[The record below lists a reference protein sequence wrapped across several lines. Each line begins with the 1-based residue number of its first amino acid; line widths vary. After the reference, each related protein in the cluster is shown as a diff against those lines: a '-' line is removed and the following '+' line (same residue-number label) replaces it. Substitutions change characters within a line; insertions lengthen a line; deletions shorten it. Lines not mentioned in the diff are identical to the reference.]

1 MRSHRVYIVV
11 LSILAAVILLVAATV
26 TLTLPGHPPGVAQ
39 PPPALS
45 VGPKVLVASG
55 NSPGRGLLP
64 LPNNTTLTI
73 QVFAPVPAAFETP
86 GTSLPS
92 LGPHLYPIPP
102 GDQTDNGVNDE
113 VLNVT
118 LLPESNVSAFFLS
131 SGFNGIA
138 QAWAGLLTLDSGTN
152 YPSLTVEAVKTV
164 VSNGTLELYTY
175 YNNLPY
181 SPSGLRT
188 VTLNTSALEG
198 GAGAAWFQGTGV
210 DAKAYSSV
218 TLTDLAMNLTL
229 VFPSRPTQ
237 VIPLPSGWAGTGLP
251 STGPAVGRTAC
262 AQTGTTCSTSYFY
275 SYPSVTSTE
284 LMKTSYVYGILPVMG
299 VHIGRYADGGGSL
312 IDAAASVSVIGDT
325 LELNS
330 AQPYIGSSGQVTTT
344 MSTSPS
350 FTHVANVTAGVS
362 GGAHNAIPTS
372 INRALGAN
380 ESVALNQTTAFIG
393 IQGTEYEF
401 QNYHE
406 VTNDYTDHWERVCC
420 VHPNG
425 NVYCTLSLLSQKLT
439 GSILDAQ
446 YTSGSIVNINSTA
459 GLQVMAEEV
468 SIWAAWTIQHFLG
481 TDSNGSVTLSTSG
494 TDSSYQASTI
504 WAKTTGYLSAAN
516 AYGAASNALSTF
528 STALGVGLA
537 LVDATAALNG
547 ADFDASEPVVIA
559 ETAGIIGTTVGLA
572 ATILSQFN
580 SISAWTG
587 TSTVSFGYGFSNQPV
602 TTAGSSYTV
611 QFFESQSPV
620 SFTLPDGASY
630 PFYAPVDFY
639 NATTVG

>member
-1 MRSHRVYIVV
+1 M
-11 LSILAAVILLVAATV
+11 
-26 TLTLPGHPPGVAQ
+26 
-39 PPPALS
+39 
-45 VGPKVLVASG
+45 
-55 NSPGRGLLP
+55 
-64 LPNNTTLTI
+64 
-73 QVFAPVPAAFETP
+73 
-86 GTSLPS
+86 
-92 LGPHLYPIPP
+92 
-102 GDQTDNGVNDE
+102 
-113 VLNVT
+113 
-118 LLPESNVSAFFLS
+118 
-131 SGFNGIA
+131 
-138 QAWAGLLTLDSGTN
+138 
-152 YPSLTVEAVKTV
+152 
-164 VSNGTLELYTY
+164 
-175 YNNLPY
+175 
-181 SPSGLRT
+181 
-188 VTLNTSALEG
+188 
-198 GAGAAWFQGTGV
+198 
-210 DAKAYSSV
+210 
-218 TLTDLAMNLTL
+218 
-229 VFPSRPTQ
+229 
-237 VIPLPSGWAGTGLP
+237 
-251 STGPAVGRTAC
+251 
-262 AQTGTTCSTSYFY
+262 
-275 SYPSVTSTE
+275 
-284 LMKTSYVYGILPVMG
+284 
-299 VHIGRYADGGGSL
+299 
-312 IDAAASVSVIGDT
+312 
-325 LELNS
+325 
-330 AQPYIGSSGQVTTT
+330 
-344 MSTSPS
+344 
-350 FTHVANVTAGVS
+350 
-362 GGAHNAIPTS
+362 
-372 INRALGAN
+372 
-380 ESVALNQTTAFIG
+380 
-393 IQGTEYEF
+393 
-401 QNYHE
+401 
-406 VTNDYTDHWERVCC
+406 
-420 VHPNG
+420 HPNG

-587 TSTVSFGYGFSNQPV
+587 TSTVSFGYGFSNQPEP
-602 TTAGSSYTV
+602 TGSSYTV

>member
-1 MRSHRVYIVV
+1 M
-11 LSILAAVILLVAATV
+11 LASESGR
-26 TLTLPGHPPGVAQ
+26 PG
-39 PPPALS
+39 
-45 VGPKVLVASG
+45 
-55 NSPGRGLLP
+55 NLLP
-64 LPNNTTLTI
+64 LPNNTTLTV
-73 QVFAPVPAAFETP
+73 QVFAPVPGAFETSW
-86 GTSLPS
+86 TSLPS
-92 LGPHLYPIPP
+92 LGPRIYPISP
-102 GDQTDNGVNDE
+102 GDHTDIRVNDE

-131 SGFNGIA
+131 PDFNGIA
-138 QAWAGLLTLDSGTN
+138 RAWADLLALDSGAN

-164 VSNGTLELYTY
+164 VTNGTLDLYTY

-181 SPSGLRT
+181 SPSGVRT
-188 VTLNTSALEG
+188 LTLNASALEG
-198 GAGAAWFQGTGV
+198 GAGATWFQGTAV
-210 DAKAYSSV
+210 DARAYSSI
-218 TLTDLAMNLTL
+218 TLTDLAVNLTL

-237 VIPLPSGWAGTGLP
+237 VIPLPSG
-251 STGPAVGRTAC
+251 STGTSTATTKSAVERIPCIT
-262 AQTGTTCSTSYFY
+262 TGTTCYQSYFY

-284 LMKTSYVYGILPVMG
+284 LMKTSYVYGILPLMG
-299 VHIGRYADGGGSL
+299 VHIGRYADGGGSAV
-312 IDAAASVSVIGDT
+312 DAWASVSVTGDS

-330 AQPYIGSSGQVTTT
+330 AQPYIASSGQVTTT

-362 GGAHNAIPTS
+362 GGANNAIPTS
-372 INRALGAN
+372 ISRALGTN
-380 ESVALNQTTAFIG
+380 ESVALNRTTAFIG

-406 VTNDYTDHWERVCC
+406 VTNNYTDYWERVCC

-425 NVYCTLSLLSQKLT
+425 NVYCTNELLSQTLT
-439 GSILDAQ
+439 SSTLDAQ

-459 GLQVMAEEV
+459 GLQVTAGYV

-481 TDSNGSVTLSTSG
+481 TASNGSVTLSTSG

-504 WAKTTGYLSAAN
+504 WTDTAGYLSASN
-516 AYGAASNALSTF
+516 AYGAASTALSTF
-528 STALGVGLA
+528 STTLGVGLA

-547 ADFDASEPVVIA
+547 ADFDASEPAVIA

-572 ATILSQFN
+572 ASILSQFN

-587 TSTVSFGYGFSNQPV
+587 TNTVSFGYGFSNAPE
-602 TTAGSSYTV
+602 TPTGSSYTV

-620 SFTLPDGASY
+620 SFALPDGNSY
-630 PFYAPVDFY
+630 SFYAPVNFY
-639 NATTVG
+639 NATAIA